1 MAMADSEKLA
11 LIDQIDRVMEQKNR
25 MVQKAK
31 EEAAIYMHAAETAV
45 AAGLIGVFEGRTG
58 KTTLVDGI
66 GADFALAAVCFGA
79 GFFGA
84 GKKLAP
90 HLYAL
95 GAGGL
100 GVYTY
105 KWGREMGLK
114 MAQPLK
120 GGAAAA
126 LPTATSGGLSDFEL
140 QRLAAAARGMQ

>member
-1 MAMADSEKLA
+1 MAMGDSEKLA
-11 LIDQIDRVMEQKNR
+11 LIDQLDRVMEQKNR
-25 MVQKAK
+25 IVQKARD
-31 EEAAIYMHAAETAV
+31 EAAIYMHAAETAV

-120 GGAAAA
+120 NPAAA
-126 LPTATSGGLSDFEL
+126 LPTATSGGLSDWEL
-140 QRLAAAARGMQ
+140 QRLAAAARGM